1 MRRATRDP
9 GHPGITTS
17 GVTNGLGIAPSPR
30 ATQDTAPARGHP
42 PVWHSWTVSTG
53 RLALGLGA
61 LALVVVLVLGIS
73 QASKQ
78 TAAPP
83 KETTLTQAQIRQRLS
98 GAPAPL
104 AAIHRQANQIL
115 PGARKG
121 LTTRLETLKGHPAVV
136 NIWAAWCGPCRA
148 EMPVMQ
154 RVSLDLGRQVA
165 FLGVDLKDN
174 RAAATTFLRKI
185 PVTYPSYDDPSGQVY
200 NAERLVGVPSTLFFD
215 RRGKQTFV
223 HQGPYFTRA
232 DLVKDIRRYAMQ

>member
-1 MRRATRDP
+1 MW
-9 GHPGITTS
+9 HPF
-17 GVTNGLGIAPSPR
+17 A
-30 ATQDTAPARGHP
+30 
-42 PVWHSWTVSTG
+42 VSTG

-73 QASKQ
+73 QASKE

-83 KETTLTQAQIRQRLS
+83 KDTALTQAQIARRLR

-104 AAIHRQANQIL
+104 AALHRQANQIL

-121 LTTRLETLKGHPAVV
+121 LDARLATLKGHPAVV

-154 RVSLDLGRQVA
+154 RVSLDMGRQVA

-174 RAAATTFLRKI
+174 RESAQAFLRKT

-200 NAERLVGVPSTLFFD
+200 NAEKLVGVPTTLFFD
-215 RRGKQTFV
+215 RSGRQTFV
-223 HQGPYFTRA
+223 HQGPYFARA
-232 DLVKDIRRYAMQ
+232 DLVKDIRRYAMG